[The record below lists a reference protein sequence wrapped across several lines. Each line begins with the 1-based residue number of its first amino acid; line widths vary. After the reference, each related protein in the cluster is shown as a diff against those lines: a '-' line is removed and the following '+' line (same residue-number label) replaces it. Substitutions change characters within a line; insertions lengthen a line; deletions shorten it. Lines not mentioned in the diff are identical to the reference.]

1 MLPLLFLALS
11 GGATLLAGP
20 DVLISRENDFA
31 HVEMI
36 IAAHPSDPKKLIAGS
51 MFLGS
56 AFGTVVYTSTD
67 GGVTWIPSY
76 PAEAIETDA
85 DPLVLYTPKGT
96 ALYLAL
102 PANPLVNAAGQ
113 PYMPV
118 VLYRSEDGRNWQK
131 PVLLGTA
138 GGYDYPRIA
147 VDPRSG
153 RIYVGA
159 VVGEES
165 SLDLFRSND
174 DGLTFAASVLAKPT
188 REGIGLGTTGLA
200 VLADGTLVHSYVEY
214 PMGELKDTVRE
225 KKQWVT
231 VSRDGGE
238 TFSEPA
244 LAGSQILP
252 PAGARERFNL
262 LAHGMQMAAGGDR
275 IHLAWTDSRTGQ
287 PQVVVTSSADLGRTW
302 SEPRPVA
309 GPLPEGAYS
318 FQPSVAVN
326 KDGVLGVSWLD
337 TRNHPGTDLYDAWFT
352 ASLDGGATF
361 LPAVRLSSASS
372 DPLGTGNQRP
382 SPGAMW
388 SRRTKVT
395 RVFFLN
401 PLNRYPHGGDYAGL
415 AAAADGAFHP
425 LWPDSRTGTFQ
436 AWTSRV
442 ALAGQPA
449 VASTAGEPVDLTESV
464 ELTFDPASWD
474 GETKELRLP
483 IRLRNRS
490 DKAIRGPLQVRVKQ
504 FGSGPAAGDYLEN
517 TPTILNA
524 ANGEKGVGAVFD
536 YNLDYNLGALEAGA
550 MTAPIVWH
558 FKIVGAGAWIPDMHV
573 QVFGRTEP

>member
-1 MLPLLFLALS
+1 MFSLLFLALS

-20 DVLISRENDFA
+20 DVLVSRENDFA

-36 IAAHPSDPKKLIAGS
+36 VAAHPSDPKKLIAGS

-56 AFGTVVYTSTD
+56 GFGTVVYASTD
-67 GGVTWIPSY
+67 GGITWTPSH

-85 DPLVLYTPKGT
+85 DPVVLYTPKGT
-96 ALYLAL
+96 ALFLAL
-102 PANPLVNAAGQ
+102 PANPLVNAAGRR
-113 PYMPV
+113 YMPI
-118 VLYRSEDGRNWQK
+118 VLYRSEDGRTWQK
-131 PVLLGTA
+131 PVLLGTE

-147 VDPRSG
+147 ADPRSG

-165 SLDLFRSND
+165 NLDLFRSDD
-174 DGLTFAASVLAKPT
+174 DGRTFKASVLAKAT
-188 REGIGLGTTGLA
+188 TEGIGLGTTGLA
-200 VLADGTLVHSYVEY
+200 VLADGTLVHSYLEY
-214 PMGELKDTVRE
+214 PMGNLRDTVRE
-225 KKQWVT
+225 KKHWVT

-238 TFSEPA
+238 TFSEPVF
-244 LAGSQILP
+244 AGSQILP
-252 PAGARERFNL
+252 PDGARDRFRL
-262 LAHGMQMAAGGDR
+262 LGHGSQMAAGGDR
-275 IHLAWTDSRTGQ
+275 IHLSWTDSRTGR
-287 PQVVVTSSADLGRTW
+287 PQVVVSSSADQGRTW

-318 FQPSVAVN
+318 FQPSLAVN

-337 TRNHPGTDLYDAWFT
+337 TRNHPGTDLYDAWFS

-382 SPGAMW
+382 SPGSMW
-388 SRRTKVT
+388 DRRNKVI

-401 PLNRYPHGGDYAGL
+401 ALNRYPHGGDYAGL
-415 AAAADGAFHP
+415 AAAADGSFHP

-436 AWTSRV
+436 AWTTRV
-442 ALAGQPA
+442 TLAGQPA
-449 VASTAGEPVDLTESV
+449 SATAPEAAVDLSESV
-464 ELTFDPASWD
+464 ELTFDPAAWD

-490 DKAIRGPLQVRVKQ
+490 DKAIRGPLQVRVKE
-504 FGSGPAAGDYLEN
+504 FGSGQHGEFLEN
-517 TPTILNA
+517 TPAILNA

-536 YNLDYNLGALEAGA
+536 YSQAFGDFDVLEPGAV
-550 MTAPIVWH
+550 TDPVVWR
-558 FKIVGAGAWIPDMHV
+558 FKIVGAGAWTPDMHV
-573 QVFGRTEP
+573 VVTGRVP

>member
-20 DVLISRENDFA
+20 DVLVSRENDFA

-36 IAAHPSDPKKLIAGS
+36 VDAHPSDPKKLIAGS

-56 AFGTVVYTSTD
+56 GFGTIVYTSAD
-67 GGVTWIPSY
+67 GGVTWAPSY
-76 PAEAIETDA
+76 PEGIETDA

-102 PANPLVNAAGQ
+102 SADLLVNAAGQ
-113 PYMPV
+113 PYIPI
-118 VLYRSEDGRNWQK
+118 VLYRSEDGRTWEK
-131 PVLLGTA
+131 PVLLGTQ

-147 VDPRSG
+147 ADPRSG

-165 SLDLFRSND
+165 SLDLFRSDD
-174 DGLTFAASVLAKPT
+174 DGRTFKASVLAKAT
-188 REGIGLGTTGLA
+188 TEGIGLGTTGLA
-200 VLADGTLVHSYVEY
+200 VLADGTLVHSYLEY
-214 PMGELKDTVRE
+214 PMGNLRDTVRE
-225 KKQWVT
+225 KKHWVT

-244 LAGSQILP
+244 LVGSQVLA

-262 LAHGMQMAAGGDR
+262 LSHGSQMAAGGDR
-275 IHLAWTDSRTGQ
+275 IHLAWTDSRTGR

-302 SEPRPVA
+302 SEPKPVA
-309 GPLPEGAYS
+309 GPLPEGVYS

-372 DPLGTGNQRP
+372 DPLGAGNQRP

-388 SRRTKVT
+388 YRRTKVI

-415 AAAADGAFHP
+415 AAAADGSFHP

-436 AWTSRV
+436 AWTTRV
-442 ALAGQPA
+442 TLAGQTPA
-449 VASTAGEPVDLTESV
+449 PSTTAAGAPVDLSESV

-483 IRLRNRS
+483 VRLRNRS
-490 DKAIRGPLQVRVKQ
+490 DKTIRGPLQVRVKE
-504 FGSGPAAGDYLEN
+504 FGSGPDAGDYLEN

-536 YNLDYNLGALEAGA
+536 YNLGVLEAGA
-550 MTAPIVWH
+550 VTAPVVWR
-558 FKIVGAGAWIPDMHV
+558 FKIVGAGAWTPDMHV
-573 QVFGRTEP
+573 QIFGRTEP